1 LHPPSAVLAGTIA
14 VAILGSRV
22 ADAVA
27 MVPTIGQGV
36 TTAAVRGTVR
46 MSDGS
51 DPDGARVS
59 VRNTAT
65 GFEFE
70 AEVRRGRFLVQGLE
84 VGGPYTVTLRRIGA
98 QPEQRTI
105 GFLSLGEPYELQLVL
120 HPAPLVL
127 DSLVTTATRAN
138 RFPSSNAHGGTAS
151 SMGDSLIHHL
161 PSLNRNLYD
170 FVRLVP
176 QISTKVG
183 LAAGGISG
191 GGVGFRLNNFL
202 TNGVPE
208 RSLAGNQPPEF
219 AGGKSLPL
227 EAVAEYQVL
236 LAPFDVRYGDFAG
249 ATVNTVTRSGTNQLL
264 GSVFARF
271 RNDALARS
279 GQATPYEQEL
289 FGFSLSGPIA
299 RDRVHFLVASEFQR
313 LTSPMQG
320 PYLGQP
326 AGSTEAVPVRAEDLA
341 RFETIMRGYGL
352 TAGSGG
358 AVENR
363 NPVRN
368 LFARLDAALPSVNTR
383 AVFWVSDA
391 QAENLQFAR
400 TARDPI
406 FPLSTQASR
415 SGGGTQAAALQLHT
429 ALRRRG
435 GGHNELFVSGR
446 AAEFGAT
453 SDVRQ
458 PIVAVAVPAATGGGL
473 ISLISGTADIAQA
486 GNTHYRSFDLR
497 DNLTLPLGGS
507 HLANVGV
514 EAEWFRIRPE
524 GLASSFGTW
533 TFPSLDALEA
543 GLAERFEVTRD
554 FGSGSTALT
563 GAQYAAYGG
572 DQWQPT
578 DHLTLTLGLRADRLD
593 LTGHAP
599 YNRAVD
605 SIFGR
610 RTDQSPNARV
620 EVSPRVGLTWTP
632 GGTGRDQIRGGLGIF
647 TGRPPLA
654 WFHLPLQA
662 YGFGTGILRCGQRQ
676 GDQGPPPAFVPD
688 PLAPPTACVGG
699 GTGTPLGDVE
709 LVDRQ
714 LRMARTL
721 RGVVAWDHWL
731 PGGLLATGEL
741 LVTRNLSDFMFVNLN
756 LAGPQSVDQRGRT
769 LYGTVAPSGR
779 ATPVLRDSRFPGV
792 VEIQNVSVNHSIQAS
807 ARFEKRFSSGIAAM
821 ASYSWSRVR
830 DGQTPL
836 RVNNR
841 GIVNWSS
848 RALSGRHDDLSAG
861 VSLND
866 VPHRIVV
873 AGTWRAPWSRWT
885 TEVSV
890 LYVGESGS
898 PFTYLTFGTRAG
910 LGDLNAD
917 GSSANDPIYVPR
929 NASDPT
935 EIGFTGRSSDPLAD
949 SSSAAQASRVAAQQV
964 AFDQFIDASPCLNRQ
979 RGRILER
986 NSCREPWSHTSVLSI
1001 HQRMAVVPRGLEL
1014 ELDLFNPLNL
1024 VRRSWG
1030 LRRVAQPALL
1040 EHVGQTIG
1048 PGGTSE
1054 PVFRFSQ
1061 TGSPWTIVRAESAFQ
1076 LQFGVTYRF

>member
-1 LHPPSAVLAGTIA
+1 
-14 VAILGSRV
+14 
-22 ADAVA
+22 
-27 MVPTIGQGV
+27 
-36 TTAAVRGTVR
+36 

-65 GFEFE
+65 GVGFE
-70 AEVRRGRFLVQGLE
+70 AEVRHGRFLIQGLE

-98 QPEQRTI
+98 RPEQRPI
-105 GFLSLGEPYELQLVL
+105 GFLALGEPYELQLVL
-120 HPAPLVL
+120 QPAPLVL
-127 DSLVTTATRAN
+127 DSLVTTATGAN
-138 RFPSSNAHGGTAS
+138 RFPTANAHGGTAS

-183 LAAGGISG
+183 LSAGGISG

-219 AGGKSLPL
+219 AGGKSIPL

-249 ATVNTVTRSGTNQLL
+249 AAVNTVTRSGTNQLR

-271 RNDALARS
+271 RNDALARRD
-279 GQATPYEQEL
+279 QATPYEQEL
-289 FGFSLSGPIA
+289 FGFSVSGPIA

-313 LTSPMQG
+313 LTLPMQG
-320 PYLGQP
+320 PYVGQP
-326 AGSTEAVPVRAEDLA
+326 VGSTDTVPVRVQDLA

-352 TAGSGG
+352 AAGSGG

-368 LFARLDAALPSVNTR
+368 LFARLDAAVPTANTR
-383 AVFWVSDA
+383 AVLWLSDA
-391 QAENLQFAR
+391 HGENLQFAR
-400 TARDPI
+400 DARVPT
-406 FPLSTQASR
+406 FALSTQAVR
-415 SGGGTQAAALQLHT
+415 SQTGTETAALQLHT
-429 ALRRRG
+429 ALQRGG
-435 GGHNELFVSGR
+435 GGHNEFFLSGR
-446 AAEFGAT
+446 TSLAGVT

-458 PIVAVAVPAATGGGL
+458 PVVTVAVPAARGGGV
-473 ISLISGTADIAQA
+473 ISLISGTPDIAQA
-486 GNTHYRSFDLR
+486 GTTHYRSFDLR

-533 TFPSLDALEA
+533 TFSSLDALDA

-554 FGSGSTALT
+554 FGGGATALT
-563 GAQYAAYGG
+563 GGQFAAYAG

-578 DHLTLTLGLRADRLD
+578 DRLTLTLGLRADRLD
-593 LTGHAP
+593 LAGHAP

-610 RTDQSPNARV
+610 RTDEPPNARV
-620 EVSPRVGLTWTP
+620 ELSPRVGLSWTP
-632 GGTGRDQIRGGLGIF
+632 GRTGRDQIRGGLGIF
-647 TGRPPLA
+647 AGRPPLA

-699 GTGTPLGDVE
+699 GTPLGDVE
-709 LVDRQ
+709 LVDRH
-714 LRMARTL
+714 LRMGRTL
-721 RGVVAWDHWL
+721 RGVLAWDHWL

-769 LYGTVAPSGR
+769 LYGTIAPSGQ

-792 VEIQNVSVNHSIQAS
+792 IEIQNVSANHSIQAS
-807 ARFEKRFSSGIAAM
+807 AKVEKRFSSGIAVM
-821 ASYSWSRVR
+821 AAYTWSRVR
-830 DGQTPL
+830 DVETPL
-836 RVNNR
+836 RVNTR
-841 GIVNWSS
+841 GVLNWSS

-861 VSLND
+861 ISLND

-898 PFTYLTFGTRAG
+898 PFTYLTFGTRLG

-929 NASDPT
+929 NASDLN
-935 EIGFTGRSSDPLAD
+935 EIVFTGRSNDPFAD

-964 AFDQFIDASPCLNRQ
+964 AFEQFVESSPCLKRQ

-1014 ELDLFNPLNL
+1014 EVDLFNPLNL

-1030 LRRVAQPALL
+1030 LRRLAQPGLL
-1040 EHVGQTIG
+1040 EHVGQTTG
-1048 PGGTSE
+1048 PGGNSE

-1061 TGSPWTIVRAESAFQ
+1061 TASPWTIVTAESAFQ
-1076 LQFGVTYRF
+1076 LQLGVTYRF